1 MMDIINTRTT
11 DLAPFINTFV
21 HSLDVKDSSRQ
32 TYARGIQ
39 QFFVWATNQGHDLAT
54 MDRNQILEY
63 KSYLIRTKSVRTAA
77 GYLNCVRQFY
87 QYAESMKM
95 YPNIA
100 RSIKAPKK
108 DNIYKRQ
115 PLTADQA
122 KELIMYYK
130 ITQCK
135 RDYAIVNVLIHTGV
149 RTAELISANIADLTT
164 REGMPVLI
172 VKKKGSDAKESMV
185 KLTTAA
191 YAALIDY
198 MNAERSTAGQN
209 EPIFVS
215 RSNHGRNERITT
227 RSIRRIVEK
236 GLQAIGI
243 NDPNISAHSLRH
255 TGATLVYD
263 ATQDIE
269 AVRLFCRHQSI
280 NTTQIYIHTR
290 EATRAI
296 HNKAYDVLSGIL
308 AI

>member
-1 MMDIINTRTT
+1 MIDIIKPNTR
-11 DLAPFINTFV
+11 DLAPVINTFV
-21 HSLDVKDSSRQ
+21 NSLDVKDSSRQ

-39 QFFVWATNQGHDLAT
+39 QFFTWAATQGYDLSV

-108 DNIYKRQ
+108 DNVYKRL
-115 PLTADQA
+115 PLTAQQA
-122 KELIMYYK
+122 KELIMYYNVL
-130 ITQCK
+130 QCK
-135 RDYAIVNVLIHTGV
+135 RDYAIVNVLLHTGV

-172 VKKKGSDAKESMV
+172 VKKKGSDAKESIV
-185 KLTTAA
+185 KLTRAA
-191 YAALIDY
+191 YDALIDY
-198 MNAERSTAGQN
+198 MNAERATAGEN

-215 RSNHGRNERITT
+215 RSNRGRNERITT
-227 RSIRRIVEK
+227 RSIRRTIK
-236 GLQAIGI
+236 DGLRAIGI

-263 ATQDIE
+263 ATQDVE

-290 EATRAI
+290 EATRAV

>member
-1 MMDIINTRTT
+1 MDIISTHTQN
-11 DLAPFINTFV
+11 LAPFINTFV

-39 QFFVWATNQGHDLAT
+39 HFFTWAANQGHNLAN

-108 DNIYKRQ
+108 DNVYKRQ

-122 KELIMYYK
+122 RQLIMYYK
-130 ITQCK
+130 ETQCK
-135 RDYAIVNVLIHTGV
+135 RDYAIVNILIHTGV

-191 YAALIDY
+191 YDALIDY
-198 MNAERSTAGQN
+198 MNTERSTAGEN
-209 EPIFVS
+209 EAIFVS

>member
-1 MMDIINTRTT
+1 MDIINTHTT

-39 QFFVWATNQGHDLAT
+39 QFFTWTAAQGHDLAT

-77 GYLNCVRQFY
+77 GYLNIVRQFY
-87 QYAESMKM
+87 QYAESIKM

-108 DNIYKRQ
+108 DNVYKRQ

-130 ITQCK
+130 GIQCK
-135 RDYAIVNVLIHTGV
+135 RDYAIVNILLHTGV

-164 REGMPVLI
+164 REGIPVLI
-172 VKKKGSDAKESMV
+172 VKKKGSDAKESIV
-185 KLTTAA
+185 KLSGPA
-191 YAALIDY
+191 YDALINY

-227 RSIRRIVEK
+227 KSIRRIIK
-236 GLQAIGI
+236 AGLRAIGI
-243 NDPNISAHSLRH
+243 DDPNISTHSLRH

-269 AVRLFCRHQSI
+269 AVRMFCRHQSI

-290 EATRAI
+290 DATRAI

-308 AI
+308 AV